1 MGERITLTASD
12 GFVLGAY
19 VARPAGT
26 PRGGIVVLQEIFGVN
41 AHIRAVAD
49 LYASEGYLAVAPALY
64 DRSQRDFEVG
74 YTPEDVT
81 QGRAVVM
88 TLDQTKAL
96 ADIAAAID
104 CAKAGGKVGVVGYC
118 WGGTMTYAAACHLDG
133 VSSAVGYYG
142 GGIAGMKA
150 ETPRVPTLLHF
161 GARDAHIPMDSVE
174 AIRAAQPSVEIHVYD
189 AEHGFNCDHRGSYD
203 QASAD
208 LARTRTLDW
217 FARDLAA

>member
-49 LYASEGYLAVAPALY
+49 LFADEGYLTVAPALY

-81 QGRAVVM
+81 QGRTVVM

-104 CAKAGGKVGVVGYC
+104 YAKAGGKVGVVGYC
-118 WGGTMTYAAACHLDG
+118 WGGTMTYAAACQLDG

-150 ETPRVPTLLHF
+150 DRPRVPTLLHF

-208 LARTRTLDW
+208 LARARTLDW

>member
-49 LYASEGYLAVAPALY
+49 LFADEGYLTVAPALY

-81 QGRAVVM
+81 QGRTVVM

-96 ADIAAAID
+96 ADISAAID
-104 CAKAGGKVGVVGYC
+104 YAKAGGKVGVVGYC
-118 WGGTMTYAAACHLDG
+118 WGGTMTYAAACQLDG

-150 ETPRVPTLLHF
+150 DRPRVPTLLNF

-208 LARTRTLDW
+208 LARARTLDW